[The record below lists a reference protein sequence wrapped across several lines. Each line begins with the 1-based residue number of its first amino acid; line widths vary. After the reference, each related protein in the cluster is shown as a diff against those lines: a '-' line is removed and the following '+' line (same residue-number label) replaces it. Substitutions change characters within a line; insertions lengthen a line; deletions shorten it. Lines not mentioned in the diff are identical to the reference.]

1 MEWTE
6 SIQMPE
12 TRVELIENHLRDAIF
27 SGQLKAGERVN
38 EAQIAKNIGISRSPL
53 REAIRKLEIEG
64 LFIIIPQKGTF
75 VTRLTQK
82 DAAELYSLRSIL
94 ETHAVCRAI
103 ENNAYTKTILEMLH
117 EKLLKIQELE
127 KKKEFIEAVKADW
140 AFHLEI
146 CRPGDHN
153 LILEILKMLQGR
165 IWLCMFEPTM
175 FYSKPGEQS
184 NIHQQ
189 IFDAIQSKD
198 CNAARM
204 TLEKHHKEALEA
216 LLQKM
221 QATENHV

>member
-27 SGQLKAGERVN
+27 SGKLKAGERVN
-38 EAQIAKNIGISRSPL
+38 EAQIAKSIGISRSPL

-64 LFIIIPQKGTF
+64 LFTIIPQKGTF

-82 DAAELYSLRSIL
+82 DASELYSMRSLL
-94 ETHAVCRAI
+94 ETHAVCTAI
-103 ENNAYTKTILEMLH
+103 EKDAYSDEILDKLH
-117 EKLLKIQELE
+117 SILQQIQELE
-127 KKKEFIEAVKADW
+127 KQQLFYDAVKTDW
-140 AFHLEI
+140 FFHLEI
-146 CRPGDHN
+146 CKPGDQN
-153 LILEILKMLQGR
+153 LIIEILKMLQGR

-189 IFDAIQSKD
+189 IFDAIQAKD
-198 CNAARM
+198 SQAARKA
-204 TLEKHHKEALEA
+204 LEKHHKEALEA

-221 QATENHV
+221 QAQENA